1 MKVKVQQRSVYH
13 KFVELEVEVPD
24 SVEFN
29 DIQEWLINNDQLW
42 SDQIYQATLE
52 APIQF
57 GNGVDDYDGMNELED
72 DSEWRFQCP
81 VDKDGNS
88 YGGRL

>member
-24 SVEFN
+24 SVKL
-29 DIQEWLINNDQLW
+29 DDVREWLTNNDQLW
-42 SDQIYQATLE
+42 SDQVDQAMFE

-57 GNGVDDYDGMNELED
+57 GSGVEEYRGMCELEAD
-72 DSEWRFQCP
+72 TEWRYETS
-81 VDKDGNS
+81 DG
-88 YGGRL
+88 YGGHL

>member
-13 KFVELEVEVPD
+13 KFVEVEVEVPD

-29 DIQEWLINNDQLW
+29 DIQEWLTNNDQLW
-42 SDQIYQATLE
+42 SDQVDQAMFE

-57 GNGVDDYDGMNELED
+57 GNGMEMYKGMNEVEAD
-72 DSEWRFQCP
+72 TEWRYETS
-81 VDKDGNS
+81 DGF
-88 YGGRL
+88 GGHL

>member
-29 DIQEWLINNDQLW
+29 DIQEWLINNDQLF
-42 SDQIYQATLE
+42 SNQIDQAMSE
-52 APIQF
+52 APIRF
-57 GNGVDDYDGMNELED
+57 GNGVDNYDGMNELYD
-72 DSEWRFQCP
+72 DSEWRYQTS
-81 VDKDGNS
+81 DGT
-88 YGGRL
+88 GGRL